1 MSDIRTILATDCGS
15 TTTKAILIEKQGDEY
30 RLVVR
35 GEAPTTVEAPFD
47 DVTVGVINAVR
58 EVEELT
64 GRRILRDGGTSNIEH
79 RTSNVEPGTE
89 NAQTPSSLEG
99 GGQEEGEDTARGSHP
114 SPQPSP
120 LRGEGVVGIQI
131 PSTDSV
137 GVDMYLS
144 TSSAGGGLQMTV
156 AGVVKTMSAESAE
169 RAALGAGA
177 IIIDVIAVDDGR
189 KEYEKVQRIRELRPD
204 MILVSGGTDGGT
216 VTHLVE
222 IGEMLVSADP
232 KPRLGIGATLPVIY
246 AGNKEAAEA
255 VRQVVGDKV
264 DLKVVD
270 NLRPDIDR
278 ENLHPARE
286 AIHELFLQH
295 VMQQAPGYSKLMT
308 WTSAGI
314 MSTPNAVGK
323 IIQTIADKED
333 INVLAVDIGGA
344 TTDVFSVFG
353 GDFTRTVSANLGMSY
368 SICNVLAEAG
378 IQNIRRWVPFEID
391 EWQLRN
397 QLRNKMIRP
406 TTIPQTLRDLY
417 VEQAVAREALRL
429 AFIHHKSLA
438 RELKGVQQTR
448 TISDALSQ
456 ETSGKTLVN
465 LMDLDMIVGSGGVL
479 SHAPRREQAALM
491 MLDAYQPE
499 AVTMLAVDS
508 IFMMPQLGILSEVMP
523 EAALQVFDRDCLVK
537 LGAAICPV
545 GTGKEGQTACTVA
558 VQGSE
563 FRVQGSGP
571 DGERR
576 TVNAERAVYEIPFGS
591 VKVIPL
597 GVGEKAVVEITPAR
611 GFDVGAGKGKPVAK
625 EVEGGVVGLIVDAR
639 GRPLNLP
646 SDDDARIRKL
656 REWFTAFGLD
666 TAG

>member
-1 MSDIRTILATDCGS
+1 MSEVKSILATDCGS

-47 DVTVGVINAVR
+47 DVTVGVLNAVR
-58 EVEELT
+58 EVEELV
-64 GRRILRDGGTSNIEH
+64 GRSILPDGGMGRGGDGEKII
-79 RTSNVEPGTE
+79 V
-89 NAQTPSSLEG
+89 PSKDG
-99 GGQEEGEDTARGSHP
+99 K
-114 SPQPSP
+114 
-120 LRGEGVVGIQI
+120 
-131 PSTDSV
+131 

-156 AGVVKTMSAESAE
+156 AGVVKSMSAESAE

-189 KEYEKVQRIRELRPD
+189 KEFEKVQRIRELRPD

-232 KPRLGIGATLPVIY
+232 RPRLGIGIKLPVIY

-255 VRQVVGDKV
+255 VRQVIGDKV

-270 NLRPDIDR
+270 NLRPALDH
-278 ENLHPARE
+278 ENLYPARE

-308 WTSAGI
+308 WTSSGI

-323 IIQTIADKED
+323 IIQTIADQEQM
-333 INVLAVDIGGA
+333 NVLAVDIGGA

-353 GDFTRTVSANLGMSY
+353 GVFTRTVSANLGMSY

-378 IQNIRRWVPFEID
+378 IANIRRWIPFDID
-391 EWQLRN
+391 EWTLRN

-448 TISDALSQ
+448 TIGDAISQ
-456 ETSGKTLVN
+456 EGTGKTLVH
-465 LMDLDMIVGSGGVL
+465 LIDLDMIVGSGGVL
-479 SHAPRREQAALM
+479 SHAPKREQAALM

-499 AVTMLAVDS
+499 GVTMLAVDS

-523 EAALQVFDRDCLVK
+523 EAALQVFNRDCLIK
-537 LGAAICPV
+537 LGTAICPV
-545 GTGKEGQTACTVA
+545 GTCKEGQIAATLAIQRSTFN
-558 VQGSE
+558 VQRSTSNQETGMMDE
-563 FRVQGSGP
+563 
-571 DGERR
+571 ERFD
-576 TVNAERAVYEIPFGS
+576 IPFGT

-597 GVGEKAVVEITPAR
+597 GVGEKANVTITPAR
-611 GFDVGAGKGKPVAK
+611 GCDIGLGKGKPHSV
-625 EVEGGVVGLIVDAR
+625 EVEGGVVGLIIDAR

-646 SDDDARIRKL
+646 AEDEKRIGKL
-656 REWFTAFGLD
+656 KEWLEAFGLPE
-666 TAG
+666 G

>member
-1 MSDIRTILATDCGS
+1 MNDIKTILATDCGS

-47 DVTVGVINAVR
+47 DVTVGVLNAVR
-58 EVEELT
+58 EVEELA
-64 GRRILRDGGTSNIEH
+64 GRRILTDGP
-79 RTSNVEPGTE
+79 TSNVQRSTSNVQPNEEPGTK
-89 NAQTPSSLEG
+89 N
-99 GGQEEGEDTARGSHP
+99 EERGT
-114 SPQPSP
+114 
-120 LRGEGVVGIQI
+120 IQV
-131 PSTDSV
+131 PGKDGA

-232 KPRLGIGATLPVIY
+232 RPRLGIGIKLPVIY

-255 VRQVVGDKV
+255 VRQVIGDKV

-270 NLRPDIDR
+270 NLRPALDH
-278 ENLHPARE
+278 ENLYPARE

-323 IIQTIADKED
+323 IIQTIADQEQM
-333 INVLAVDIGGA
+333 NVLAVDIGGA

-353 GDFTRTVSANLGMSY
+353 GAFTRTVSANLGMSY

-378 IQNIRRWVPFEID
+378 IANIRRWIPFDID
-391 EWQLRN
+391 EWTLRN

-448 TISDALSQ
+448 TIGDAISQ
-456 ETSGKTLVN
+456 ESTGRTLVH
-465 LMDLDMIVGSGGVL
+465 LMDLNMIVGSGGVL
-479 SHAPRREQAALM
+479 SHAPKREQAALM

-499 AVTMLAVDS
+499 GVTMLAVDS

-523 EAALQVFDRDCLVK
+523 EAALQVFKRDCLIK
-537 LGAAICPV
+537 LGTAICPA
-545 GTGKEGQTACTVA
+545 GISKEGQTAISLTL
-558 VQGSE
+558 
-563 FRVQGSGP
+563 
-571 DGERR
+571 ERR
-576 TVNAERAVYEIPFGS
+576 TSNVEHRTSNNPENQEPGTLNPERFDILFGT

-597 GVGEKAVVEITPAR
+597 GVGEKAQVEITPAR
-611 GFDVGAGKGKPVAK
+611 GFDVGAGKGRPHSV
-625 EVEGGVVGLIVDAR
+625 EVEGGVVGLIIDAR

-646 SDDDARIRKL
+646 AEDEKRIAKL
-656 REWFTAFGLD
+656 REWLKAFDL
-666 TAG
+666 APA